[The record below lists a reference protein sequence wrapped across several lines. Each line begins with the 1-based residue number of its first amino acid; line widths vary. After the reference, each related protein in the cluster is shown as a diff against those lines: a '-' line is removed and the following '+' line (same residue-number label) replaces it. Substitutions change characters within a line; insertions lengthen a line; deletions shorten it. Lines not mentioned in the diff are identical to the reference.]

1 MRVVSPATIQKTAIT
16 PASTQ
21 EHLKRLFDILIP
33 TLHGGQR
40 FIYSDGVLCDKGE
53 ATNFATQGE
62 SIVENYPLSFFTTT
76 LSQRRIGLAIS
87 AIYDK
92 GKDSFGLKDVGA
104 NELEAVSSI
113 SLYSPIFRRLL
124 IFGDSSTHRSR
135 KSLWSLPAKGS
146 RTMWRCCLY
155 C

>member
-1 MRVVSPATIQKTAIT
+1 MRVIYPATIQKRAIA

-53 ATNFATQGE
+53 VTNFASHGE
-62 SIVENYPLSFFTTT
+62 SIVENYPLSFITTT
-76 LSQRRIGLAIS
+76 LSQRRIGLSIS

-92 GKDSFGLKDVGA
+92 GKDGFGLKDVG
-104 NELEAVSSI
+104 ESEQEAVSSI
-113 SLYSPIFRRLL
+113 FL
-124 IFGDSSTHRSR
+124 
-135 KSLWSLPAKGS
+135 
-146 RTMWRCCLY
+146 
-155 C
+155 